1 MSRPSWEVRAVRRE
15 DAPAILGLVH
25 ECFEEYRD
33 FAPPGWE
40 PSTDRAGPRERMEA
54 GLSRP
59 STGGWVGESD
69 GVHAGHVLWIPASES
84 ERMGTEDA
92 ALGYVW
98 QLFVAPRHR
107 GSGLAAGLMAAML
120 EAARERYGEMRLL
133 TPRDHA
139 RARRFYERE
148 GWTLLGDW
156 GLDSDLRL
164 PVVEYGMRLSTRQN

>member
-1 MSRPSWEVRAVRRE
+1 MSMPSWEVRAVRRE

-40 PSTDRAGPRERMEA
+40 PSTDRRGPRERMEA

-84 ERMGTEDA
+84 ERMGAEDA

-164 PVVEYGMRLSTRQN
+164 PVVEYRMRLSTRQN